1 MDVETFLRK
10 QISEQ
15 LAKQGFE
22 ATEHVIEAA
31 IGHYKRSSG
40 SKNIFEECL
49 KLAKSNS
56 KRVKK

>member
-15 LAKQGFE
+15 LSKQGFE
-22 ATEHVIEAA
+22 VTEQIIESAVE
-31 IGHYKRSSG
+31 HYMRSNG

-49 KLAKSNS
+49 KQAKLNS

>member
-22 ATEHVIEAA
+22 VTQQIIESAVEH
-31 IGHYKRSSG
+31 YRRSNG

-49 KLAKSNS
+49 KQAKLNS

>member
-1 MDVETFLRK
+1 MDVESFLRK

-15 LAKQGFE
+15 LSRQGFE
-22 ATEHVIEAA
+22 VTVQVVDAA
-31 IGHYKRSSG
+31 IEHYRRSNG

-49 KLAKSNS
+49 KQAKLNS

>member
-15 LAKQGFE
+15 ISKQGFE
-22 ATEHVIEAA
+22 ATEHVLESA
-31 IGHYKRSSG
+31 IDHYKRSNG

>member
-22 ATEHVIEAA
+22 VTEQIIESAVEY
-31 IGHYKRSSG
+31 YKRSNG

-49 KLAKSNS
+49 KQAKLNS

>member
-10 QISEQ
+10 QISDQ
-15 LAKQGFE
+15 LVRQGFE
-22 ATEHVIEAA
+22 ANEHVIEAA
-31 IGHYKRSSG
+31 IDHYKRSNG
-40 SKNIFEECL
+40 SKNIFEQCL